1 MKAARENFWKK
12 IGLALL
18 QIMTRIGEGVGVL
31 VREGTLKHERG
42 GLCPCSSGWGPG
54 LPESLGKE
62 MGRKGVH
69 VCSDACNVIIVFIHF
84 PNSLNLFLLQVV
96 VQIFL
101 RLLNNKECPLW
112 AKD

>member
-12 IGLALL
+12 IGIELL
-18 QIMTRIGEGVGVL
+18 QIMTRIGERVGAL
-31 VREGTLKHERG
+31 VREGSLKHEG
-42 GLCPCSSGWGPG
+42 GPVSMCLWLGSR
-54 LPESLGKE
+54 LPESLGKG

-69 VCSDACNVIIVFIHF
+69 VCTDACNVIIVLIHF

-101 RLLNNKECPLW
+101 CSLNNKECPLW

>member
-18 QIMTRIGEGVGVL
+18 QIMTRIGEGV
-31 VREGTLKHERG
+31 LKHERG